1 MNICP
6 SGIANLDKILGGG
19 LPKPSLILIAGSV
32 GVGKNTLALQSLS
45 SAAAKGEKA
54 LYIPITSQSE
64 EKLMDYLHN
73 YTFFNDNI
81 IVRPV
86 DRSTAEK
93 DPLSILLDIGA
104 IMASA
109 NPDRLV
115 INPLTTLG
123 FGFPVSEIRRFYY
136 SFDAMLQDWSVQ
148 TLVIG
153 ELSRKEVHNSI
164 LSHIADGVI
173 YLDQKT
179 IGNRTI
185 RNIDIIKMRG
195 MGEKSD
201 ITQCYEF
208 KIETEGICIFPK
220 LEPVKSDQQLGNHQ
234 LSTGVLGLDNMMHG
248 GIPSQSTILVIGG
261 AGTGKTILGL
271 QFIMAG
277 LKLGEPGLII
287 LFEEREEQLVYEA
300 SRMGWDLK
308 GFMDSGLLRI
318 IYVNPRNISPDE
330 HNLEIKSQI
339 EDNNVK
345 RLLYDGVYNLESVI
359 PDPVELR
366 EHIRL
371 LTDFLKYKGI
381 TVMMT
386 NEVSKKITY
395 DNIPDISILS
405 IADAIIMLNFT
416 DGQDR
421 FERTM
426 SVLKLRGS
434 QHDLSVREYIIGVHG
449 IEIVPKGFDGI

>member
-1 MNICP
+1 MKLCP
-6 SGIANLDKILGGG
+6 SGIANLDKMLGGG

-32 GVGKNTLALQSLS
+32 GVGKTTLALQSLS
-45 SAAAKGEKA
+45 AAAANGEKA

-64 EKLMDYLHN
+64 EKLTDYLHN

-93 DPLSILLDIGA
+93 DPLTILLDIGT
-104 IMASA
+104 IMAST
-109 NPDRLV
+109 NPDRVV

-136 SFDAMLQDWSVQ
+136 SFDAMLQDWSAQ
-148 TLVIG
+148 TMVTG
-153 ELSRKEVHNSI
+153 ELSRQEVHNSI
-164 LSHIADGVI
+164 LPHIVDGVI
-173 YLDQKT
+173 YLDQTT
-179 IGNRTI
+179 IGNRII
-185 RNIDIIKMRG
+185 RKMDIIKMRG
-195 MGEKSD
+195 VGETSD

-208 KIETEGICIFPK
+208 KIETEGIRIFPK
-220 LEPVKSDQQLGNHQ
+220 LEPVISDRQLGNHQ
-234 LSTGVLGLDNMMHG
+234 LSTGVSGLDNMMHG
-248 GIPSQSTILVIGG
+248 GIPSQSTILVMGG
-261 AGTGKTILGL
+261 AGTGKTLLGL

-277 LKLGEPGLII
+277 LKLGEPGIII
-287 LFEEREEQLVYEA
+287 LFEEREDQLIYEA

-308 GFMDSGLLRI
+308 GFMDSDLLRI
-318 IYVNPRNISPDE
+318 IYANPGDLSPDE
-330 HNLEIKSQI
+330 HNLEIKSQV
-339 EDNNVK
+339 EDISVK

-371 LTDFLKYKGI
+371 VTDFLKYKGI
-381 TVMMT
+381 TVMLT
-386 NEVSKKITY
+386 NEVSKKSAP
-395 DNIPDISILS
+395 DNIPDIGISS

-416 DGQDR
+416 DRQNR
-421 FERTM
+421 FDRTM

-434 QHDLSVREYIIGVHG
+434 HHDLSVKKYIIGNHG
-449 IEIVPKGFDGI
+449 IEIVQKGFDGI

>member
-1 MNICP
+1 MKLCP
-6 SGIANLDKILGGG
+6 SGIAYLDEILGGG
-19 LPKPSLILIAGSV
+19 LPKPSLVLIAGSV
-32 GVGKNTLALQSLS
+32 GVGKTTLALQSLS
-45 SAAAKGEKA
+45 AAAANGEKA
-54 LYIPITSQSE
+54 LYIPITSQSS

-93 DPLSILLDIGA
+93 DPLTILLDIGT
-104 IMASA
+104 IMAST
-109 NPDRLV
+109 NPDRVV

-123 FGFPVSEIRRFYY
+123 FGFPVSDIRRFYY
-136 SFDAMLQDWSVQ
+136 SFDAMLQDWSAQ
-148 TLVIG
+148 TLVTG
-153 ELSRKEVHNSI
+153 ELSRQEVHNSI
-164 LSHIADGVI
+164 LPHIVDGVI

-179 IGNRTI
+179 IGNRTV
-185 RNIDIIKMRG
+185 RKMDIIKMRG
-195 MGEKSD
+195 VGETSD
-201 ITQCYEF
+201 ITQSYEF
-208 KIETEGICIFPK
+208 KIETEGIRIFPK
-220 LEPVKSDQQLGNHQ
+220 LEPVISDRQLGDHQ
-234 LSTGVLGLDNMMHG
+234 LSTGVRGLDSMMHG
-248 GIPSQSTILVIGG
+248 GIPSQSTILVMGG
-261 AGTGKTILGL
+261 AGTGKTLLGL

-277 LKLGEPGLII
+277 LELGEPGMII
-287 LFEEREEQLVYEA
+287 LFEEREDQLIYEA

-318 IYVNPRNISPDE
+318 IYANPPDISPDE
-330 HNLEIKSQI
+330 HNLEIQSQV
-339 EDNNVK
+339 EDISVK

-381 TVMMT
+381 TVMLT
-386 NEVSKKITY
+386 NEVSKKISP
-395 DNIPDISILS
+395 DNIHNISISS

-416 DGQDR
+416 EAENRFDR
-421 FERTM
+421 TL

-434 QHDLSVREYIIGVHG
+434 QHDLSVRKYIIGDHG
-449 IEIVPKGFDGI
+449 IEIVRKGFNGI

>member
-1 MNICP
+1 MKLCP
-6 SGIANLDKILGGG
+6 SGIANLDKMLGGG

-32 GVGKNTLALQSLS
+32 GVGKTTLALQSLS
-45 SAAAKGEKA
+45 AAAANGEKA

-64 EKLMDYLHN
+64 EKLTDYLHN

-93 DPLSILLDIGA
+93 DPLTILLDIGT
-104 IMASA
+104 IMASI
-109 NPDRLV
+109 NPDRVVL
-115 INPLTTLG
+115 NPLTTLG

-136 SFDAMLQDWSVQ
+136 SFDAMLQDWSAQ
-148 TLVIG
+148 TLVTG
-153 ELSRKEVHNSI
+153 ELSRQEVHNSI
-164 LSHIADGVI
+164 LPHIADGVI

-179 IGNRTI
+179 IGNRTV
-185 RNIDIIKMRG
+185 RKMDIIKMRG
-195 MGEKSD
+195 VGETSD
-201 ITQCYEF
+201 ITRCYEF
-208 KIETEGICIFPK
+208 KIDTEGIRIFPK
-220 LEPVKSDQQLGNHQ
+220 LEPVISDRQLGDHQ
-234 LSTGVLGLDNMMHG
+234 LSTGVRGLDSMMHG
-248 GIPSQSTILVIGG
+248 GIPSQSTILVMGG
-261 AGTGKTILGL
+261 AGTGKTLLGL

-277 LKLGEPGLII
+277 LKLGEPGVII
-287 LFEEREEQLVYEA
+287 LFEEREDQLIYEA

-318 IYVNPRNISPDE
+318 IYSNPGDISPDE
-330 HNLEIKSQI
+330 HNLEIKSQV
-339 EDNNVK
+339 EDISVK

-371 LTDFLKYKGI
+371 LTDFLKYKGV
-381 TVMMT
+381 TVMLT
-386 NEVSKKITY
+386 NEVSKKSAP
-395 DNIPDISILS
+395 DNIPDIGISS

-416 DGQDR
+416 DRQNR
-421 FERTM
+421 FDRTM

-434 QHDLSVREYIIGVHG
+434 HHDLSVKKYIIGNHG
-449 IEIVPKGFDGI
+449 IEIVQKGFDGI

>member
-64 EKLMDYLHN
+64 EKLRDYLHN

-153 ELSRKEVHNSI
+153 ELSRQEVHNSI

-173 YLDQKT
+173 YLDQKN

-234 LSTGVLGLDNMMHG
+234 LSTGVLGLDSMMHG

-261 AGTGKTILGL
+261 SGTGKTILGL

-277 LKLGEPGLII
+277 LKLGEPGIII

-308 GFMDSGLLRI
+308 GFMDNGLLRI
-318 IYVNPRNISPDE
+318 IYANPRSISPDE
-330 HNLEIKSQI
+330 HNLEIKSQM
-339 EDNNVK
+339 EDINVK

-381 TVMMT
+381 TVMLT

-405 IADAIIMLNFT
+405 IADAIIMLNFR

-434 QHDLSVREYIIGVHG
+434 QHDLSVREYNIGDHG
-449 IEIVPKGFDGI
+449 IETVPKGFDGI